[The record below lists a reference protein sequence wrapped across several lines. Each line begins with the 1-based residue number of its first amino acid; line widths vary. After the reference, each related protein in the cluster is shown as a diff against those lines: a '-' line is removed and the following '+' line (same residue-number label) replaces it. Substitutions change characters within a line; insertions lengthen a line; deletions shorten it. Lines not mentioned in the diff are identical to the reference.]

1 MLVPF
6 EKTSVTGQVGNLD
19 ITLETGRMAN
29 QTNGTVW
36 IQSGG
41 TVVLVTAVSMAAD
54 GPRDF
59 FPLTCNYL
67 EKTYA
72 AGRIP
77 GGYFRREVGRPS
89 DRETLVSRLMDRP
102 IRPMFPKAFCDE
114 VQVIATVL
122 SADTDTNPD
131 VLAMTGASAAL
142 HISDLPFNGPV
153 AAARIGMVNN
163 EFVLYPTYK
172 GIAEESELN
181 LVFAATRDAV
191 IMVEGSSK
199 FLSENTI
206 AEALEWGHQQLGPM
220 FDLQDALREKVGRPK
235 IEVIEPEKDTE
246 VITLISDNFSADLD
260 KALTIPGKIERK
272 TAKSEV
278 KAKAVEFIN
287 EKFPEN
293 PEKAKNVGDAMADLE
308 KKIVR
313 KRIVEQGIRI
323 DGRDLTTVRNL
334 SMEVGNLPMTHGS
347 ALFRRGETSALAI
360 CTLGSTRDEQ
370 RYETLTGE
378 DTKRFMLHYNFPP
391 YCVGEAKF
399 LRAPSRREIGHGT
412 LAERALRPV
421 LPSPEEFPFTMR
433 VVSEVMDSNGSSSM
447 ATVCGTTLSLMDA
460 GVPISAPVAGI
471 AMGLCQEG
479 DQYFVLT
486 DILGDEDA
494 LGDMD
499 FKVAGTTEG
508 VTAIQMDI
516 KISGIPA
523 DVLRKALAQAK
534 DARQLILKDMVAVM
548 PEPRSELSV
557 HAPQME
563 VLHINPEKI
572 RELIGPGGKNI
583 KAITAETSA
592 DIDIEDSGKVSI
604 FAPTLESLK
613 KTVEM
618 VRYYDQQ
625 AEVGTNYVGT
635 VKKILEIGAIVE
647 ILPGLEGLLHISQL
661 DVERIAEVTDVV
673 QLGQE
678 ITVKVVEVQPNGR
691 IRLSRKAWLMEQ
703 AGQDID
709 LERFKMGA
717 DRPRGGAGGDR
728 RGGNGGG
735 RRDDRG
741 DRGGRRDDRGGRDGG
756 RDGGRRR

>member
-6 EKTSVTGQVGNLD
+6 EPTSVTGQVGNLD

-29 QTNGTVW
+29 QTNGTVL
-36 IQSGG
+36 IKSGG
-41 TVVLVTAVSMAAD
+41 TVVLVTAVGMPAD

-67 EKTYA
+67 ERTYA

-102 IRPMFPKAFCDE
+102 IRPMFPKAYRDE

-153 AAARIGMVNN
+153 AAARVGLVDND
-163 EFVLYPTYK
+163 FVLYPTYK
-172 GIAEESELN
+172 GVAEQSDLN

-191 IMVEGSSK
+191 IMVEGSSQ

-206 AEALEWGHQQLGPM
+206 AEALEWGHEQMAPM

-235 IEVIEPEKDTE
+235 MEVAEPIKDEE
-246 VITLISDNFSADLD
+246 VITLVTENFSDELD
-260 KALTIPGKIERK
+260 KALTIPAKMERK
-272 TAKSEV
+272 DAKSEV
-278 KAKAVEFIN
+278 KAKAKALVE
-287 EKFPEN
+287 ETFPEE
-293 PEKAKNVGDAMADLE
+293 PERVKAVGDVMGDLE

-313 KRIVEQGIRI
+313 KRIVDKGVRI

-334 SMEVGNLPMTHGS
+334 SMEVGSLPMTHGS
-347 ALFRRGETSALAI
+347 ALFRRGETSALAV

-370 RYETLTGE
+370 RFETLIGE

-391 YCVGEAKF
+391 YCVGEARF

-421 LPSPEEFPFTMR
+421 LPAADAFPFTMR

-447 ATVCGTTLSLMDA
+447 ASVCGTTLSLMDA

-479 DQYFVLT
+479 DEYYVLT

-499 FKVAGTTEG
+499 FKVAGTEEG

-523 DVLRKALAQAK
+523 QVLRNALGQAK
-534 DARQLILKDMVAVM
+534 EARQIILDDMKEVIA
-548 PEPRSELSV
+548 EPRAELSV
-557 HAPQME
+557 NAPQME
-563 VLHINPEKI
+563 VLQINPEKI
-572 RELIGPGGKNI
+572 RDLIGPGGKNI
-583 KAITAETSA
+583 KAITAETAA

-618 VRYYDQQ
+618 VQYYDQT
-625 AEVGTNYVGT
+625 AELGKNYVGT

-647 ILPGLEGLLHISQL
+647 ILPGLEGLLHISQI

-703 AGQDID
+703 AGQEVD
-709 LERFKMGA
+709 LEKFKMGGG
-717 DRPRGGAGGDR
+717 RPGGNRGGRDGGRRDDR
-728 RGGNGGG
+728 RGGG
-735 RRDDRG
+735 RRDDR
-741 DRGGRRDDRGGRDGG
+741 
-756 RDGGRRR
+756 RRR

>member
-1 MLVPF
+1 MLTPF
-6 EKTSVTGQVGNLD
+6 ETTSVLGQVGNLD
-19 ITLETGRMAN
+19 IKLETGRMAN
-29 QTNGTVW
+29 QTNGSVW

-41 TVVLVTAVSMAAD
+41 TVVHVTAVSMATSE
-54 GPRDF
+54 PRDF

-122 SADTDTNPD
+122 SADTNTNPD

-142 HISDLPFNGPV
+142 HISDMPFNGPV
-153 AAARIGMVNN
+153 AAARVGMVNN

-172 GIAEESELN
+172 GISEDSDLN
-181 LVFAATRDAV
+181 LIFAATRDAV
-191 IMVEGSSK
+191 IMVEGSSQ

-206 AEALEWGHQQLGPM
+206 AEALEFGHEQLGPM

-235 IEVIEPEKDTE
+235 VEVVEPVKDEE
-246 VITLISDNFSADLD
+246 VITLVTDTFAADLD
-260 KALTIPGKIERK
+260 KALTIPEKMTRRA
-272 TAKSEV
+272 AKAEV
-278 KAKAVEFIN
+278 KSNAVKLIE
-287 EKFPEN
+287 EKFPEE
-293 PEKAKNVGDAMADLE
+293 PKRAKAVGEAMAALE

-313 KRIVEQGIRI
+313 DRIVNEGIRI

-347 ALFRRGETSALAI
+347 ALFRRGETSALAV
-360 CTLGSTRDEQ
+360 CTLGSSRDEQ
-370 RYETLTGE
+370 RFETLIGE
-378 DTKRFMLHYNFPP
+378 GTKRFMLHYNFPP
-391 YCVGEAKF
+391 YCVGEARF

-421 LPSPEEFPFTMR
+421 LPSPEKFPFTMR

-447 ATVCGTTLSLMDA
+447 ASVCGTTLSLMDA

-479 DQYFVLT
+479 DGFYVLT

-499 FKVAGTTEG
+499 FKVAGTEEG
-508 VTAIQMDI
+508 ITAIQMDI

-523 DVLRKALAQAK
+523 EVLRKALAQAK
-534 DARQLILKDMVAVM
+534 EARQLILDDMKQVIA
-548 PEPRSELSV
+548 EPRAELSV
-557 HAPQME
+557 NAPQME
-563 VLHINPEKI
+563 VLTINPEKI
-572 RELIGPGGKNI
+572 RDLIGPGGKNI

-618 VRYYDQQ
+618 VQYYDQT
-625 AEVGTNYVGT
+625 ADLGTNYVGT

-647 ILPGLEGLLHISQL
+647 ILPGLEGLLHISQI
-661 DVERIAEVTDVV
+661 DVERIESVTDVV

-703 AGQDID
+703 AGQEVD
-709 LERFKMGA
+709 LEKFKMGG
-717 DRPRGGAGGDR
+717 RP
-728 RGGNGGG
+728 GGG
-735 RRDDRG
+735 RRDDRRG
-741 DRGGRRDDRGGRDGG
+741 GGPRGGRPGG
-756 RDGGRRR
+756 GGRR

>member
-41 TVVLVTAVSMAAD
+41 TVVLVTAVSMPTNE
-54 GPRDF
+54 PRDF

-122 SADTDTNPD
+122 SADADTNPD

-142 HISDLPFNGPV
+142 HISDMPFNGPI
-153 AAARIGMVNN
+153 AAARVGLVKN

-172 GIAEESELN
+172 GVAEESDLN

-191 IMVEGSSK
+191 IMVEGSSQ

-206 AEALEWGHQQLGPM
+206 AEALEWGHEQVAPM

-235 IEVIEPEKDTE
+235 IEVVAPEKDAD
-246 VITLISDNFSADLD
+246 VITIVTDNFAGDLD
-260 KALTIPGKIERK
+260 KALTVPGKMERK
-272 TAKSEV
+272 AAKSEV
-278 KAKAVEFIN
+278 KAKAVEMVT
-287 EKFPEN
+287 EKFPED
-293 PEKAKNVGDAMADLE
+293 PAKAKAVSDVMADLE

-313 KRIVEQGIRI
+313 KRIVEKGVRI

-360 CTLGSTRDEQ
+360 CTLGSSRDEQ
-370 RYETLTGE
+370 RYETLIGE

-421 LPSPEEFPFTMR
+421 LPSAEKFPFTMR

-447 ATVCGTTLSLMDA
+447 ASVCGTTLSLMDA

-479 DQYFVLT
+479 EDFFVLT

-499 FKVAGTTEG
+499 FKVAGTEEG

-523 DVLRKALAQAK
+523 EVLRKALGQAK
-534 DARQLILKDMVAVM
+534 EARQLILDDMKQVIGA
-548 PEPRSELSV
+548 PRAELSV
-557 HAPQME
+557 NAPQME
-563 VLHINPEKI
+563 VLQINPEKI
-572 RELIGPGGKNI
+572 RDLIGPGGKNI
-583 KAITAETSA
+583 KAITAETAA

-618 VRYYDQQ
+618 VQYYDQT
-625 AEVGTNYVGT
+625 AEVGKNYVGT

-703 AGQDID
+703 AGQEVD
-709 LERFKMGA
+709 LEKFKMGG
-717 DRPRGGAGGDR
+717 DRGPRGGGPR
-728 RGGNGGG
+728 GGG
-735 RRDDRG
+735 RRDDR
-741 DRGGRRDDRGGRDGG
+741 RDDRRG
-756 RDGGRRR
+756 GGRRR

>member
-6 EKTSVTGQVGNLD
+6 TPTSVTGHVGNLD

-29 QTNGTVW
+29 QTNGTVL
-36 IQSGG
+36 IKSGG
-41 TVVLVTAVSMAAD
+41 TVVLVTAVGMPAD

-67 EKTYA
+67 ERTYA

-102 IRPMFPKAFCDE
+102 IRPMFPKAYRDE

-153 AAARIGMVNN
+153 AAARVGLVDN

-172 GIAEESELN
+172 GVAEQSDLN

-191 IMVEGSSK
+191 IMVEGSSQ

-206 AEALEWGHQQLGPM
+206 AEALEWGHEQMAPM

-235 IEVIEPEKDTE
+235 LEVSEPEKDEE
-246 VITLISDNFSADLD
+246 VITLVTENFSADLD
-260 KALTIPGKIERK
+260 KALTIPGKLDRK
-272 TAKSEV
+272 AAKSEV
-278 KAKAVEFIN
+278 KASAKAMIE
-287 EKFPEN
+287 EKFPEE
-293 PEKAKNVGDAMADLE
+293 PERAKAVGDAMADLE

-313 KRIVEQGIRI
+313 KRIVEQGVRI

-334 SMEVGNLPMTHGS
+334 SMEVSNLPMTHGS
-347 ALFRRGETSALAI
+347 ALFRRGETSALAV

-370 RYETLTGE
+370 RFETLIGE

-421 LPSPEEFPFTMR
+421 LPKAEDFPFTMR

-479 DQYFVLT
+479 DEYFVLT

-499 FKVAGTTEG
+499 FKVAGTEEG
-508 VTAIQMDI
+508 ITAIQMDI

-523 DVLRKALAQAK
+523 DVLRRALAQAK
-534 DARQLILKDMVAVM
+534 DARQIILDDMKETM
-548 PEPRSELSV
+548 PEPRAELSV
-557 HAPQME
+557 NAPQME
-563 VLHINPEKI
+563 VLQINPEKI
-572 RELIGPGGKNI
+572 RDLIGPGGKNI

-618 VRYYDQQ
+618 VQYYDQT
-625 AEVGTNYVGT
+625 AELGKNYVGT

-647 ILPGLEGLLHISQL
+647 ILPGLEGLLHISQI

-703 AGQDID
+703 AGQEVD
-709 LERFKMGA
+709 LEKFKMGGG
-717 DRPRGGAGGDR
+717 RPGGNRGGRDGGRRDDR
-728 RGGNGGG
+728 RDDRRGGG
-735 RRDDRG
+735 RRDDR
-741 DRGGRRDDRGGRDGG
+741 
-756 RDGGRRR
+756 RRR